1 MEDYPPTPSPT
12 PSLTCQNRGVVYI
25 HKPSTVNNVAS
36 EKTFI
41 TNLCGSIYIGRS
53 FPLRDEKYF
62 VYLVSLFDPKLRFD
76 YQLFILFKNKN
87 LLKIDE
93 TI

>member
-1 MEDYPPTPSPT
+1 MWPVKKPLLQIFAVLFTLGVAFPS
-12 PSLTCQNRGVVYI
+12 G
-25 HKPSTVNNVAS
+25 
-36 EKTFI
+36 
-41 TNLCGSIYIGRS
+41 
-53 FPLRDEKYF
+53 DEKYF